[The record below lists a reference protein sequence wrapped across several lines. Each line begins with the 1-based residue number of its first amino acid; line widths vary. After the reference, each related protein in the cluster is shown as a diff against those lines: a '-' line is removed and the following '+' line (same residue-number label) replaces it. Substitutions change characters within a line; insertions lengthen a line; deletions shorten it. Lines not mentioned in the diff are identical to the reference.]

1 MKKASALWGG
11 TALLIELVILI
22 LALVRGDWMI
32 PLLLAVFAGW
42 SLWLIFTQ
50 LLPVWKNNRAYR
62 KKEQELREQP
72 VDGSNN
78 LESDGELSKM
88 LLQHVNYRILTILKA
103 AYPNVQWEWT
113 MEDPAAFVTRGGT
126 GRIRLYEVPDYDF
139 ADVTLDRRANL
150 RCDLVKVVPAVPD
163 GSPASASGQAPS
175 YEDFQLLSPCCGF
188 PEIFQEMSVD
198 PYGHKAPR
206 CELVYSRSDYDGH
219 RWHTIWFPCWEDR
232 RTQALAQKVDQFMD
246 ALLETEEFRSL
257 GQMKRMC
264 RACAEPTSDP
274 TEFNLYWST
283 SFPKPGASL
292 WIRPDVKGVWCSVL
306 ICLFPW
312 SIAISISFNLLIL
325 FLYGNNTH

>member
-88 LLQHVNYRILTILKA
+88 LLPHVNYRILTILKA

-163 GSPASASGQAPS
+163 GSPASASGQPV
-175 YEDFQLLSPCCGF
+175 
-188 PEIFQEMSVD
+188 VD
-198 PYGHKAPR
+198 PGVWY
-206 CELVYSRSDYDGH
+206 ELRG
-219 RWHTIWFPCWEDR
+219 R
-232 RTQALAQKVDQFMD
+232 KVLD
-246 ALLETEEFRSL
+246 ALIPDLQSRGYDSLMVMENGEICIDHEKDGKAELLDTLLDFPAKVYWPQLVKVLEREGIAAAATDS
-257 GQMKRMC
+257 G
-264 RACAEPTSDP
+264 
-274 TEFNLYWST
+274 
-283 SFPKPGASL
+283 
-292 WIRPDVKGVWCSVL
+292 IRLSW
-306 ICLFPW
+306 
-312 SIAISISFNLLIL
+312 
-325 FLYGNNTH
+325 

>member
-113 MEDPAAFVTRGGT
+113 MED
-126 GRIRLYEVPDYDF
+126 
-139 ADVTLDRRANL
+139 
-150 RCDLVKVVPAVPD
+150 
-163 GSPASASGQAPS
+163 
-175 YEDFQLLSPCCGF
+175 LS
-188 PEIFQEMSVD
+188 
-198 PYGHKAPR
+198 
-206 CELVYSRSDYDGH
+206 
-219 RWHTIWFPCWEDR
+219 
-232 RTQALAQKVDQFMD
+232 
-246 ALLETEEFRSL
+246 
-257 GQMKRMC
+257 
-264 RACAEPTSDP
+264 
-274 TEFNLYWST
+274 
-283 SFPKPGASL
+283 
-292 WIRPDVKGVWCSVL
+292 L
-306 ICLFPW
+306 IH
-312 SIAISISFNLLIL
+312 I
-325 FLYGNNTH
+325 

>member
-163 GSPASASGQAPS
+163 GSPASASGQPV
-175 YEDFQLLSPCCGF
+175 
-188 PEIFQEMSVD
+188 VD
-198 PYGHKAPR
+198 PGVWY
-206 CELVYSRSDYDGH
+206 ELRG
-219 RWHTIWFPCWEDR
+219 R
-232 RTQALAQKVDQFMD
+232 KVLD
-246 ALLETEEFRSL
+246 ALIPDLQSRGYDSLMVMENGEICIDHEKDGKAETIQADNVIL
-257 GQMKRMC
+257 AAGMKALVAEADALMGLTPDFAEIGDC
-264 RACAEPTSDP
+264 VRARTAEWATK
-274 TEFNLYWST
+274 EGFYAAMRL
-283 SFPKPGASL
+283 
-292 WIRPDVKGVWCSVL
+292 
-306 ICLFPW
+306 
-312 SIAISISFNLLIL
+312 
-325 FLYGNNTH
+325 

>member
-113 MEDPAAFVTRGGT
+113 MEDPAASVFTKSLIMTLRTSRWTGGQ
-126 GRIRLYEVPDYDF
+126 ISAVIWSRLSQLCQTAVLHPHPD
-139 ADVTLDRRANL
+139 N
-150 RCDLVKVVPAVPD
+150 
-163 GSPASASGQAPS
+163 
-175 YEDFQLLSPCCGF
+175 
-188 PEIFQEMSVD
+188 
-198 PYGHKAPR
+198 
-206 CELVYSRSDYDGH
+206 
-219 RWHTIWFPCWEDR
+219 
-232 RTQALAQKVDQFMD
+232 
-246 ALLETEEFRSL
+246 RSL
-257 GQMKRMC
+257 TP
-264 RACAEPTSDP
+264 A
-274 TEFNLYWST
+274 
-283 SFPKPGASL
+283 
-292 WIRPDVKGVWCSVL
+292 
-306 ICLFPW
+306 
-312 SIAISISFNLLIL
+312 
-325 FLYGNNTH
+325 YGMSCGDGRCWMR

>member
-163 GSPASASGQAPS
+163 GSPASASGQPVVDPGVWYELRGRKVLDALIPDLQSRGYDSLMVMENGEICIDHEKDGKAELLDTLLDFPAKVYWPQLVKVLPSHSPCPRPLNINDIKIRRNS
-175 YEDFQLLSPCCGF
+175 YERA
-188 PEIFQEMSVD
+188 E
-198 PYGHKAPR
+198 K
-206 CELVYSRSDYDGH
+206 YDGG
-219 RWHTIWFPCWEDR
+219 RSEAFRTAPDDR
-232 RTQALAQKVDQFMD
+232 DGR
-246 ALLETEEFRSL
+246 R
-257 GQMKRMC
+257 R
-264 RACAEPTSDP
+264 
-274 TEFNLYWST
+274 
-283 SFPKPGASL
+283 
-292 WIRPDVKGVWCSVL
+292 
-306 ICLFPW
+306 
-312 SIAISISFNLLIL
+312 
-325 FLYGNNTH
+325 